1 MEMSG
6 IGNNLIRE
14 EEVYSILKK
23 KGTAFR
29 TFQHMEM
36 MRKCEGKKYLKEIT
50 NLVCSVLKY
59 AQIEA
64 KEGNIELHWK
74 SPLRE
79 SGSASEKLEYP
90 NPFPNNMLKKE
101 LSPPCE
107 IFQTIFFG
115 LNLYAEMNE
124 CDFHLIWPE
133 NHYLLNPNPKPAFKA
148 NEISRY
154 DYFCSILK
162 EGLFSDFTLSV
173 EGKLISTHRVIL
185 AQCPLFKSML
195 TGDWKESK
203 EEVFSIED
211 YSHET
216 FSKLLEHLYSGKI
229 FDDTWIKDFSNCLDL
244 FKLTD
249 YLQYEPIKNIC
260 KSNIYDKIDKEN
272 FLQIAQV
279 QKMISDPDIDNLC
292 KWFLKENPNFGQ
304 DLDLSS
310 LSILELATVYQIN
323 EEYKIEKLKKEIL
336 DVFKEKLN
344 LDHDFIKLCKH
355 IKHTQDN
362 NLRNVVKDVIKNKKS
377 LSENLKKDKD
387 CYKAFKKMMVSLD
400 F

>member
-14 EEVYSILKK
+14 EEVYSILKEK
-23 KGTAFR
+23 RTAFR
-29 TFQHMEM
+29 AFQNMEM
-36 MRKCEGKKYLKEIT
+36 MMKCEGKNYLKEIT

-64 KEGNIELHWK
+64 KEGNIVLHWK

-79 SGSASEKLEYP
+79 TGFASEKLEYP
-90 NPFPNNMLKKE
+90 NPFPNNILKKE

-107 IFQTIFFG
+107 IIQTIFFG

-124 CDFHLIWPE
+124 CDFRLIWPE
-133 NHYLLNPNPKPAFKA
+133 NHYLLNPNPKPVFKA
-148 NEISRY
+148 NEISRN

-216 FSKLLEHLYSGKI
+216 FSKLLEYLYSGKI

-244 FKLTD
+244 FKLAD

-292 KWFLKENPNFGQ
+292 KWFLKDNPNFGQ

-323 EEYKIEKLKKEIL
+323 EDYKIEKLKKETL

-387 CYKAFKKMMVSLD
+387 CYKAFKKMMVSVD